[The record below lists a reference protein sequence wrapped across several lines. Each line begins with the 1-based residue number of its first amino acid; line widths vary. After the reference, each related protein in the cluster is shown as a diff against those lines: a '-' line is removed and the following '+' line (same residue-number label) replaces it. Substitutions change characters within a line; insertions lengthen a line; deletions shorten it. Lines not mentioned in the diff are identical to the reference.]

1 MPSTDQAGQGP
12 RGQDET
18 RQGQPGLPPAAQA
31 RLAELRQT
39 RSWGS
44 SLEVSEFAAISKV
57 GFQPVGQVL
66 GAAVYNIGDPG
77 DEECPYGVAVYRGE
91 GYRPYG
97 PSAGGMR
104 LGPGPVQPPVGVAAI
119 GSARPLVS
127 VLYQARRAAISRMT
141 AECAAL
147 GGLGV
152 IGVTLSIGPFG
163 DDESI
168 LEFRAFGTAVRAP
181 GVVSRAQPFAS
192 DLSGQD
198 FTKLVAHGYVPV
210 GLALGVAV
218 GYRHDDWLTKGQ
230 TRLSAGNVEVV
241 GYSELVRQMLPGR
254 RRTSSLMPPTPAPCT
269 WRDWLWRGPG
279 VWMPLAERC
288 RRVTQWRPAR
298 SLQRTRTGSGPP
310 TCGRP
315 KVSAAVTGFPPS
327 CSTSTS
333 ACAAN
338 RVRLRRAQRAA
349 VMAPRG
355 RCARWAPSR
364 QGSPTPAARVP
375 EAAGGRRACECRRW
389 AVVPSGRTE

>member
-1 MPSTDQAGQGP
+1 MPTTDEAGQGAADKRP
-12 RGQDET
+12 PDQDQT
-18 RQGQPGLPPAAQA
+18 RAGLPPVAEA

-44 SLEVSEFAAISKV
+44 SLDVSEFAAISKV
-57 GFQPVGQVL
+57 GFQPLGQVL
-66 GAAVYNIGDPG
+66 GAAVYNIGDAG

-91 GYRPYG
+91 GNRSYRPG
-97 PSAGGMR
+97 SGVR
-104 LGPGPVQPPVGVAAI
+104 LSPGPVVPPVGAAAI

-163 DDESI
+163 DDEDI
-168 LEFRAFGTAVRAP
+168 LEFRAFGTAIRAP

-230 TRLSAGNVEVV
+230 TRLTAGNVEVV
-241 GYSELVRQMLPGR
+241 GYSELVRQMRTDARNELELDLVRMGAEGVVVREMSTRISERKCPIVPFGKDHVVEATIVGTAIAQFARIAPPPIYGVHKLDGR
-254 RRTSSLMPPTPAPCT
+254 RPVQAPERQVSVNLEGEESSERAEAPEPP
-269 WRDWLWRGPG
+269 GPS
-279 VWMPLAERC
+279 AE
-288 RRVTQWRPAR
+288 PP
-298 SLQRTRTGSGPP
+298 GPP
-310 TCGRP
+310 G
-315 KVSAAVTGFPPS
+315 
-327 CSTSTS
+327 
-333 ACAAN
+333 
-338 RVRLRRAQRAA
+338 
-349 VMAPRG
+349 
-355 RCARWAPSR
+355 
-364 QGSPTPAARVP
+364 
-375 EAAGGRRACECRRW
+375 
-389 AVVPSGRTE
+389 

>member
-1 MPSTDQAGQGP
+1 MPTADEAGQGP
-12 RGQDET
+12 RDQDQT
-18 RQGQPGLPPAAQA
+18 RAGWPPAAQA
-31 RLAELRQT
+31 RLAELRQN

-77 DEECPYGVAVYRGE
+77 DEDCPYGVAVYRGE
-91 GYRPYG
+91 GYRSYRP
-97 PSAGGMR
+97 PASGMR
-104 LGPGPVQPPVGVAAI
+104 LGAGPVQPPVGAAAI

-152 IGVTLSIGPFG
+152 IGVTLSVGPFG

-181 GVVSRAQPFAS
+181 GVKSRAQPFAS

-230 TRLSAGNVEVV
+230 TRFTAGNVEVA
-241 GYSELVRQMLPGR
+241 GYSELVRQMRTDARNELELDLVRMGAEGVVVREMSTRITERNCPIVPFGKDHVVESSIVGTAIAQFARIAPPPIYGIHKLNGR
-254 RRTSSLMPPTPAPCT
+254 RPVQAPERQLSVSLDGEETRERVDISEAPGPSVEPGAGTP
-269 WRDWLWRGPG
+269 G
-279 VWMPLAERC
+279 
-288 RRVTQWRPAR
+288 
-298 SLQRTRTGSGPP
+298 
-310 TCGRP
+310 
-315 KVSAAVTGFPPS
+315 
-327 CSTSTS
+327 
-333 ACAAN
+333 
-338 RVRLRRAQRAA
+338 
-349 VMAPRG
+349 
-355 RCARWAPSR
+355 
-364 QGSPTPAARVP
+364 
-375 EAAGGRRACECRRW
+375 
-389 AVVPSGRTE
+389 